1 MQHGDSEIA
10 KIIPFAYQRL
20 PSTEQPS
27 WNSSNIIIFQTIYP
41 LEQKLDGRQ
50 QADRFH
56 RNAEIIPLR
65 CQRGSSIEQPSW
77 NSSNIFFHSICPL
90 EQKLDERH
98 LRQNKFR
105 LARTVLFRYQRRACT
120 SYSSWNSS
128 NKIFCDYMFFT
139 VLSVVWDCGNSWS
152 YPLVFFYQG
161 SLVQW
166 KVGLCNA
173 TVARLLVSLIHH
185 SLRSQAW

>member
-20 PSTEQPS
+20 HSTEQPS

-128 NKIFCDYMFFT
+128 NKIFLWLY
-139 VLSVVWDCGNSWS
+139 VLYSAVGCLRLWQF
-152 YPLVFFYQG
+152 LVIPTCFFYQG

-173 TVARLLVSLIHH
+173 TVARLLVS
-185 SLRSQAW
+185 